1 MTMERLHKTTPA
13 GDIHGHFNLQFAAVA
28 AAFED
33 NFNHNN
39 EVGASLCITHN
50 GETVV
55 DLWGGTKDAK
65 EQTAWTEDTISVVF
79 SSTKGMVALAAHT
92 LISAGE
98 LDINAP
104 VKKYWPEFATNG
116 KEEATVKMMLDHTVG
131 VPCMREKLEDGACC
145 DWDYMVQKLEAE
157 APFWKP
163 GTRNGYHMINFGW
176 TVGELIRRVSGQSMG
191 TYFQNAIAEPTAAD
205 CWMGLPEQHQH
216 RVAPMIPFRPERGAP
231 IGAFTQA
238 LISEPKSIP
247 ALALFNQGGFS
258 PNSRACNAAEIGGA
272 GGITNGRG
280 LARIYTPFACGGEYK
295 GRTFVDPDTLAG
307 MTEVAVATHEDAT
320 LLIPTRFGLGFM
332 KSMDNRREIGVDRSS
347 AILGGSAF
355 GHVGAGGSIGF
366 ADPATGMGFGYT
378 MNRMGQGILMNE
390 RGQSLVD
397 AAYQSLGYASN
408 QSGVWR

>member
-1 MTMERLHKTTPA
+1 MEQLHKTTPA
-13 GDIHGHFNLQFAAVA
+13 GDIHGHFNLHFAAVA

-131 VPCMREKLEDGACC
+131 VPCMRDKLEDGACC
-145 DWDYMVQKLEAE
+145 DWDYMVHKLEAE

-176 TVGELIRRVSGQSMG
+176 TVGELIRRVAGQSMG
-191 TYFQNAIAEPTAAD
+191 TYFQNAIAEPTGAD

-247 ALALFNQGGFS
+247 SLALFNQGGFS

-280 LARIYTPFACGGEYK
+280 LARIYTPFACGGEYN

-347 AILGGSAF
+347 AILGSSAF

-366 ADPATGMGFGYT
+366 ADPVAGMGFGYT